1 MNYFS
6 LDLGLNLQMGVRFFI
21 IKKLGGG
28 DKVNNEFY
36 VGKQLVL

>member
-21 IKKLGGG
+21 IKKWGG

-36 VGKQLVL
+36 KGKQLVL